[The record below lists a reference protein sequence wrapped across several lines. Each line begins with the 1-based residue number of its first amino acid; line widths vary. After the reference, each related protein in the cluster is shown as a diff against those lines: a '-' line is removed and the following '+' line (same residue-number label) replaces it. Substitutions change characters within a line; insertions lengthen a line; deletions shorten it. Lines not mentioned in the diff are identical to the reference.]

1 MNIIEAIKSEYE
13 SSYSYRQSVHARLMI
28 MVVIFMCF
36 EAFAGIVLALCDEW
50 LWFWFVV
57 VLFVIKGIVIVFIPE
72 GD

>member
-36 EAFAGIVLALCDEW
+36 EVFAGIILALCDE
-50 LWFWFVV
+50 WFWFVV
-57 VLFVIKGIVIVFIPE
+57 VLFVIKGIVVIFIPE